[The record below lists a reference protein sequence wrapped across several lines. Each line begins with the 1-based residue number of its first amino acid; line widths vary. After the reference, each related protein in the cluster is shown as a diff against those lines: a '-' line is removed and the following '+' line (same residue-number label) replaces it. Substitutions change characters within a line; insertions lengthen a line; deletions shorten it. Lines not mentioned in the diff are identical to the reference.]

1 MVYCIW
7 CRAKLTLEDQK
18 VDPATKPFLVCPR
31 CGRWTTNPYLWKRR
45 DETCCR
51 SSCAADSRT

>member
-45 DETCCR
+45 D
-51 SSCAADSRT
+51 